1 MRITQLN
8 IYPVKSLRG
17 IALDQATLTERGLA
31 LDRHWM
37 VVDARGRFVTQ
48 RECPAMAKVTV
59 RLEPSR
65 LVLEHPEAAPLA
77 VPLARHG
84 LERLEVSIWK
94 DTCEALDEGAEAA
107 QWLTA
112 VLGDGRRRDGRQG
125 DEEGG
130 LRLVRFP
137 EERRREVE
145 ADYLRGE
152 SAHTAFPDGYP
163 LLVAH
168 QASLERLNERLAEK
182 GLDPVPMSR
191 FRPNV
196 VVEGEGAFA
205 EIDWDE
211 LALGSGVRLGLRKPC
226 KRCKIITQDQRTGEA
241 PVPKE
246 PLKTLVEMDTQPGW
260 KGAFFGQNAVPL
272 DGIGLT
278 LRVGDDATATIR
290 A

>member
-17 IALDQATLTERGLA
+17 IALDEATLTERGLA
-31 LDRHWM
+31 FDRHWM

-48 RECPAMAKVTV
+48 RECPAMAMVTV
-59 RLEPSR
+59 RLEPNR
-65 LVLEHPEAAPLA
+65 LVLEHPAAAPLA

-84 LERLEVSIWK
+84 LERLEVSLWK
-94 DTCEALDEGAEAA
+94 DSGEALDEGAEAA
-107 QWLTA
+107 EWLTA
-112 VLGDGRRRDGRQG
+112 VLGDRD
-125 DEEGG
+125 GG

-152 SAHTAFPDGYP
+152 SAHTAFADGYP

-168 QASLERLNERLAEK
+168 RASLERLNERLAEK
-182 GLDPVPMSR
+182 GLDAVPMSR

-196 VVEGEGAFA
+196 VVEGEGPFA
-205 EIDWDE
+205 EVDWDE
-211 LALGSGVRLGLRKPC
+211 LTLGSGIRLGLRKPC

-241 PVPKE
+241 PEPKE
-246 PLKTLVEMDTQPGW
+246 PLKTLVEMDAQPGW
-260 KGAFFGQNAVPL
+260 KGAYFGQNAVPL
-272 DGIGLT
+272 DGIGRT
-278 LRVGDDATATIR
+278 LRVGDDAAATIR

>member
-17 IALDQATLTERGLA
+17 ITVEQATLTERGLA
-31 LDRHWM
+31 FDRHWM

-48 RECPAMAKVTV
+48 RERPAMARVTV
-59 RLEPSR
+59 RLETNR

-77 VPLARHG
+77 VPLERHG
-84 LERLEVSIWK
+84 QGRLEVSIWK
-94 DTCEALDEGAEAA
+94 DTCEALDEGIEAA
-107 QWLTA
+107 DWLTS
-112 VLGDGRRRDGRQG
+112 VLGGADD
-125 DEEGG
+125 GG

-152 SAHTAFPDGYP
+152 TAHTAFPDGYP
-163 LLVAH
+163 LLVTH
-168 QASLERLNERLAEK
+168 QASLERLNERLAAK
-182 GLDPVPMSR
+182 GLDPVPMGR

-196 VVEGEGAFA
+196 VVEGEAPFA
-205 EIDWDE
+205 EVDWD
-211 LALGSGVRLGLRKPC
+211 ALTFESGILLGLRKPC
-226 KRCKIITQDQRTGEA
+226 KRCKIITQDPLTGEA

-260 KGAFFGQNAVPL
+260 KGAFFGQNAIPL
-272 DGIGLT
+272 EGVGLT
-278 LRVGDDATATIR
+278 LRVGQALTAAVR
-290 A
+290 G

>member
-1 MRITQLN
+1 MRITELN

-17 IALDQATLTERGLA
+17 IALDEATLTERGLA
-31 LDRHWM
+31 FDRHWM

-48 RECPAMAKVTV
+48 RERPAMAQVTV

-65 LVLEHPEAAPLA
+65 LVLEHPEAAPLS
-77 VPLARHG
+77 VPIERHG
-84 LERLEVSIWK
+84 LERLEVSLWK
-94 DTCEALDEGAEAA
+94 DTCEALDEGPEAA
-107 QWLTA
+107 EWLTA
-112 VLGDGRRRDGRQG
+112 VLGKAG
-125 DEEGG
+125 DEHDR

-145 ADYLRGE
+145 ADYLRGA

-168 QASLERLNERLAEK
+168 RASLERLNERLAEK
-182 GLDPVPMSR
+182 GLDAVPMSR

-196 VVEGEGAFA
+196 VVEGEGPFA
-205 EIDWDE
+205 EIDWDA
-211 LALGSGVRLGLRKPC
+211 LALGSRVRLGLRKPC

-260 KGAFFGQNAVPL
+260 KGAFFGQNAIPL
-272 DGIGLT
+272 DGIGQT
-278 LRVGDDATATIR
+278 LRVGDDATTTLR
-290 A
+290 G

>member
-17 IALDQATLTERGLA
+17 IALDEATLTERGLA
-31 LDRHWM
+31 FDRHWM

-84 LERLEVSIWK
+84 LERLEVSLWK
-94 DTCEALDEGAEAA
+94 DSGEALDEGAEAA
-107 QWLTA
+107 EWLTA
-112 VLGDGRRRDGRQG
+112 ALGDARQG
-125 DEEGG
+125 DRDGG

-152 SAHTAFPDGYP
+152 SAHTAFADGYP

-168 QASLERLNERLAEK
+168 RASLERLNERLAEK
-182 GLDPVPMSR
+182 GLDAVPMSR

-196 VVEGEGAFA
+196 VVEGEGPFA
-205 EIDWDE
+205 EVDWDE
-211 LALGSGVRLGLRKPC
+211 LALGSGIRLGLRKPC
-226 KRCKIITQDQRTGEA
+226 KRCKIITQDQCTGEA
-241 PVPKE
+241 PEPKE

-260 KGAFFGQNAVPL
+260 KGAYFGQNAVPL
-272 DGIGLT
+272 DGIGRT
-278 LRVGDDATATIR
+278 LRVGDDAAATIR